1 MTDFAIPSL
10 GKRVM
15 AHVIDSLAEAHP
27 EKKVCSM
34 PGSSNSPETYVDL
47 SVQQLAHAVNF
58 MAWWIEKEFGKS
70 DSYNETLAY
79 LGSNDVR
86 YLVIVIAC
94 NKTGYKPLLSSTRN
108 SQAAHVRLFEMTN
121 CSKLAFSS
129 EKRQKAGEICS
140 AAPHV
145 SSLEVPSLADM
156 MSQDTSLYPFVGTY
170 EDVKDKVA
178 FIAHSSGTTG
188 FPKPI
193 QLTFGYFGA
202 LDHGAHVPIPAGR
215 VAGVPNRLHPDD
227 LILSTTPFFHL
238 MGFALLIMA
247 VFHGIPCVIM
257 PDKPLSADLVTRV
270 LDITQP
276 TAALFPPSILE
287 DLAASPESM
296 HALSKL
302 NRVYFGGGPLSPEI
316 GRKLSEC
323 TQLVSFLGT
332 TEGGFVLSL
341 LPENG
346 DWSYFEWSPT
356 FGIKMEHVES
366 GLHEMVLCRHE
377 NPELQ
382 PIFHT
387 FPDLECYHTKDLYL
401 EHPTTPNLWRFHGRL
416 DDVIVL
422 NNGEKFNPVTME
434 KIIEGHSMVARA
446 VVVGLGRFQT
456 ALLIEPSWSQ
466 LDSLDKQTNVIEII
480 WPIVQEANRI
490 SPAHGHV
497 LKNKITLASR
507 DKPFATTP
515 KGSTQRRIVTDDYRD
530 EIEHMYSLPDA
541 EELSITLPP
550 SPDFPSIVEFV
561 RSLLLHVSDINSCAN
576 DADLYNVGLDS
587 LRTIQLASTLRATGF
602 KDITPQMI
610 YMHPSIDKIA
620 ILLNEML
627 SGTKKKTTSRR
638 EMIDGLVA
646 KYTNDLPDQGHVH
659 TMCKTDTLTV
669 ALTGSTGSLGSYLLD
684 SLRSDK
690 TVSKVYCLTRDGQV
704 ERQQKAFKE
713 RGLDATIPD
722 KVEFI
727 QTSLGEPQLGI
738 DAVKYKEMLQTVD
751 TFIHNA
757 WRMDFNISVESFE
770 EVHIRAV
777 RNLIDF
783 SLQSAHRTHIHF
795 LSSIGA
801 IGGWMLSNGSAIPEL
816 PFEDCDVALRQGY
829 GEAKHICERIC
840 LAASRTAGVPT
851 SIHRLGQIAGPS
863 TETGYWNPQEWIPA
877 IIATSK
883 SLGKVPSTL
892 GAFPVDWV
900 PVDLLSKIVVEIV
913 HARRKIPLETTLSVF
928 HLVNPIVTTWK
939 SLLKPIHDMYALEE
953 VGIEQWIEELRR
965 IKIPTREDL
974 ASKPA
979 LKLLGFYQS
988 LVEGEGALS
997 VPLEMEHTKAASPT
1011 MKSLPPITPDMM
1023 AKWLNQWAF

>member
-1 MTDFAIPSL
+1 M
-10 GKRVM
+10 
-15 AHVIDSLAEAHP
+15 P
-27 EKKVCSM
+27 E
-34 PGSSNSPETYVDL
+34 SPENPQAYVDL
-47 SVQQLAHAVNF
+47 SVQKLAHAINY
-58 MAWWIEKEFGKS
+58 MSWWIEKEFGKS
-70 DSYNETLAY
+70 DTFNETVAY
-79 LGSNDVR
+79 LGANDVR

-94 NKTGYKPLLSSTRN
+94 NKTGHKPLLSSTRN

-121 CSKLAFSS
+121 CSKLLYSS
-129 EKRQKAGEICS
+129 EKRQKAEDICS
-140 AAPHV
+140 AAAHV
-145 SSLEVPSLADM
+145 SSLEIPSMAEM
-156 MSQDTSLYPFVGTY
+156 TSLETTAYPFLGTFG
-170 EDVKDKVA
+170 DVKNKVA

-202 LDHGAHVPIPAGR
+202 LDHGAHVPIPTGR
-215 VAGVPNRLHPDD
+215 VAGVPDRLSPDD
-227 LILSTTPFFHL
+227 LVLSTTPFFHL

-247 VFHGIPCVIM
+247 VFHGIPCVIL
-257 PDKPLSADLVTRV
+257 PDKPLSTQLVTSV
-270 LDITQP
+270 LATTQP

-287 DLAASPESM
+287 DLAANPESVQ
-296 HALSKL
+296 ALSKL
-302 NRVYFGGGPLSPEI
+302 KRVYFGGGPLSPDV
-316 GRKLSEC
+316 GRKVSEC
-323 TQLVSFLGT
+323 TQLVSFLGM

-346 DWSYFEWSPT
+346 DWSFFEWSPT
-356 FGIKMEHVES
+356 FGIKMEHVEN

-387 FPDLECYHTKDLYL
+387 FPDLDCYHTKDLYL
-401 EHPTTPNLWRFHGRL
+401 EHPNKPNLWRFYGRL

-434 KIIEGHSMVARA
+434 KIIEGHPLVARA

-466 LDSLDKQTNVIEII
+466 LDSVDNGTNVIDVV
-480 WPIVQEANRI
+480 WPTVQEANRI

-497 LKNKITLASR
+497 LRNKIALASR

-515 KGSTQRRIVTDDYRD
+515 KGSTQRRIVTDDYKD
-530 EIEHMYSLPDA
+530 EIEHIYSLPDV
-541 EELSITLPP
+541 EELPFTLPP
-550 SPDFPSIVEFV
+550 SPDFPSILDFV
-561 RSLLLHVSDINSCAN
+561 RNLVVHVSNVTSCAD

-587 LRTIQLASTLRATGF
+587 LRTIQLASALRATGF
-602 KDITPQMI
+602 KDITPQMV

-620 ILLNEML
+620 ILLNDML
-627 SGTKKKTTSRR
+627 TGTETKTISRR
-638 EMIDGLVA
+638 ERIDGLVA
-646 KYTNDLPDQGHVH
+646 KYTKNLLHHDHVH
-659 TMCKTDTLTV
+659 TMCNTDTLTV

-690 TVSKVYCLTRDGQV
+690 TIGKVYCLTRDGQV

-713 RGLDATIPD
+713 RGLDPNIPD

-727 QTSLGEPQLGI
+727 QASLGEPQLGI
-738 DAVKYKEMLQTVD
+738 DNAKYKEMLDTVD

-777 RNLIDF
+777 RTLVDF

-801 IGGWMLSNGSAIPEL
+801 IGGWTLSNGPVIPEL
-816 PFEDCDVALRQGY
+816 PFEDCDVTLRQGY

-851 SIHRLGQIAGPS
+851 SVHRLGQIAGPC
-863 TETGYWNPQEWIPA
+863 TESGYWNSQEWIPA
-877 IIATSK
+877 IIASSK
-883 SLGKVPSTL
+883 SLGKAPSSL
-892 GAFPVDWV
+892 GAFPVDWI

-913 HARRKIPLETTLSVF
+913 HARRKAQHETPFSVF
-928 HLVNPIVTTWK
+928 HLVNPTVTTWK
-939 SLLKPIHDMYALEE
+939 SLLDPIHDAYGLEE
-953 VGIEQWIEELRR
+953 VEMEQWIKELRQ
-965 IKIPTREDL
+965 IKAPTTEDL
-974 ASKPA
+974 AEKPA
-979 LKLLGFYQS
+979 LKLLEFYQS
-988 LVEGEGALS
+988 LVEGQGALS
-997 VPLEMEHTKAASPT
+997 VPLEMERTKAASQT
-1011 MKSLPPITPDMM
+1011 MRSLPPITPDMM
-1023 AKWLNQWAF
+1023 ANWLKQWAF